1 VKLKR
6 TECVEMN
13 PRKIWKLLH
22 GRRGVSAVV
31 SNVIL
36 TGAVIAVSFVVL
48 AWTQYRSSAY
58 NDEYSEVMDAD
69 IAKLKERL
77 AFEYVFY
84 DEDAGNLSVYLMN
97 CGKINTTV
105 KTAYV
110 TKYTGG
116 IIKVFFNI
124 KLMDFNGDEIAPLNH
139 LGIGEEGYFVL
150 SPLVLGTD
158 TRDAYLVRV
167 VTERGSTFEYMFIA

>member
-13 PRKIWKLLH
+13 PRKVWKLLH

-58 NDEYSEVMDAD
+58 NDEYSEAMDAD
-69 IAKLKERL
+69 IARLKERL

-84 DEDAGNLSVYLMN
+84 DQSESKLSVYLMN
-97 CGKINTTV
+97 CGTINDTTV
-105 KTAYV
+105 KTVYV
-110 TKYTGG
+110 TTNVGEVKE
-116 IIKVFFNI
+116 VFSNI
-124 KLMDFNGDEIAPLNH
+124 KLMDFNDVEIVDQDLDR
-139 LGIGEEGYFVL
+139 GEEGYFML
-150 SPLVLGTD
+150 SSLSLESD
-158 TRDAYLVRV
+158 SYSVRV
-167 VTERGSTFEYMFIA
+167 VTGRGSAFDHTFIVEEI